1 MNHFLYCWPRNFEHR
16 PSIVCPRQ
24 TIRAVALGYDIA
36 YSISYLQICKLYRF
50 EDDAGF
56 HYLKIPIKDHWSQ
69 SLTSYLP
76 SAISFIGMQYALV
89 FHIRPII
96 IPAASITV
104 GLHNTV
110 ITLSSIFAHTPCHLS
125 VWPEIQY
132 WVFSGINGSGQSHK
146 PSIIDA
152 RITPCFFV
160 PWSFPSFSC
169 HSFSPSSAFLP
180 WFLIFFPSF
189 SVLFPLC
196 STPVTRTLSFGLKK
210 STDKLCNWQSKSVQ
224 LCVRLTIFW
233 SIMPYSVNRA
243 MSQLL
248 SVTWKK
254 HLSPI
259 SGHDSYVVS

>member
-1 MNHFLYCWPRNFEHR
+1 MPLMNHFLYCWPRNFEHR

-152 RITPCFFV
+152 RITPCFLSRDLF
-160 PWSFPSFSC
+160 PRFLATRSPLRLLSFLGFSFS
-169 HSFSPSSAFLP
+169 SLPFPFFSPSVPHPSPELFHSA
-180 WFLIFFPSF
+180 
-189 SVLFPLC
+189 
-196 STPVTRTLSFGLKK
+196 
-210 STDKLCNWQSKSVQ
+210 
-224 LCVRLTIFW
+224 
-233 SIMPYSVNRA
+233 
-243 MSQLL
+243 
-248 SVTWKK
+248 
-254 HLSPI
+254 
-259 SGHDSYVVS
+259 

>member
-1 MNHFLYCWPRNFEHR
+1 MPLMNHFLYCWPRNFEHR

-132 WVFSGINGSGQSHK
+132 WVFSGINGSGQSQAIDYRCANNPMFFCPVIFSLVFLPLVLPFVCF
-146 PSIIDA
+146 PSLVSHFLPFLF
-152 RITPCFFV
+152 R
-160 PWSFPSFSC
+160 SFPPLFHTRHPNSFIR
-169 HSFSPSSAFLP
+169 PEK
-180 WFLIFFPSF
+180 
-189 SVLFPLC
+189 V
-196 STPVTRTLSFGLKK
+196 
-210 STDKLCNWQSKSVQ
+210 D
-224 LCVRLTIFW
+224 
-233 SIMPYSVNRA
+233 
-243 MSQLL
+243 
-248 SVTWKK
+248 
-254 HLSPI
+254 
-259 SGHDSYVVS
+259 